1 MHKFMMLKFVF
12 YKFFNTF
19 AKRVRTP
26 HWVFLVGFI
35 CMRKAFAYRLQAKG
49 RNAGAAE
56 SPHASTPARGGS
68 KRFLY

>member
-1 MHKFMMLKFVF
+1 MHKFMMLKFVL

-26 HWVFLVGFI
+26 RWVFLVGLT
-35 CMRKAFAYRLQAKG
+35 CMRKAIPYLMQAAG
-49 RNAGAAE
+49 RNADVAE
-56 SPHASTPARGGS
+56 SPHASTPAKGGS